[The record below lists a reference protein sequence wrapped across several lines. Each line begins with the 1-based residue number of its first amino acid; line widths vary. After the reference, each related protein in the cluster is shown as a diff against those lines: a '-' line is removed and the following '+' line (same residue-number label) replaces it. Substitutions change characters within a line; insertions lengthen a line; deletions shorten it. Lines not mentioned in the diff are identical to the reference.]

1 MLVETST
8 ISYPLAFVRT
18 SEYLTQLCLATKL
31 FFQLQSVVCVF
42 GEKKMQKLE
51 TVNVVCVDACSE
63 LESFLERP
71 LSDEEKQILEM
82 TQQSE
87 ELGLVLDELV

>member
-1 MLVETST
+1 
-8 ISYPLAFVRT
+8 
-18 SEYLTQLCLATKL
+18 
-31 FFQLQSVVCVF
+31 
-42 GEKKMQKLE
+42 MQKLE